1 MSQKSPIAA
10 LSGPM
15 EYTRIGY
22 EQQNQVATITLDR
35 PKAMNA
41 IDEPMRFEL
50 FHAFNAAMADDQ
62 VRAIVIRANGD
73 GFSAGTDLQEAFERQ
88 DNYGLLEDQYRPL
101 INQVLECPK
110 PVIAAVQG
118 ACAGVGASIAL
129 ACDLMVMGES
139 AFIYLA
145 FANVGL
151 IPDGGM
157 CWHLARNLGYKRA
170 YQIIAEADRI
180 PASRCLDFG
189 LANKVVSDDALASE
203 AQDWAERLA
212 TRAPLTLKYA
222 KQALQQAQRKDLAD
236 TMQVEAG
243 LQALCSVSEDHQE
256 GVKAF
261 FEKRKPEFQGR

>member
-180 PASRCLDFG
+180 PASTLRRSGERSARLGRTPGHPGAADSQVRQTG
-189 LANKVVSDDALASE
+189 PAAGT
-203 AQDWAERLA
+203 AQGSGRHH
-212 TRAPLTLKYA
+212 
-222 KQALQQAQRKDLAD
+222 
-236 TMQVEAG
+236 AG
-243 LQALCSVSEDHQE
+243 GSRTPGPVQCQ
-256 GVKAF
+256 
-261 FEKRKPEFQGR
+261 